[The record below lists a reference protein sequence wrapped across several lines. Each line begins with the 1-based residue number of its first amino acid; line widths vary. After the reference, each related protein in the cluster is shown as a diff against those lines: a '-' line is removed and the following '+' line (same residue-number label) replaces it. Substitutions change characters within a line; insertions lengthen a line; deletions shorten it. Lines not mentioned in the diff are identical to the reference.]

1 VARLITAFVALR
13 WRLLRGSL
21 RGGGSERVGVI
32 VSTVGSVIVGV
43 TVGLGIAVAG
53 RGVTET
59 QNLFVLFCTM
69 IAIGL
74 VGISVVAGTTQ
85 PVDPRVL
92 AVEPLSERERG
103 IGLLVS
109 AASGPPGLAGVVVG
123 VGLVIGAV
131 RGASTLLVI
140 IPAVTVWLITLL
152 LLARTAA
159 NVLGLITNRFPRT
172 GQLVVGVGGL
182 AFYAAFQLTPAVL
195 ARLDDTG
202 RDRVARLGS
211 FNPVGQVGR
220 SLGAADESLAAA
232 AGHLLVGVAFVPLL
246 VWVFV
251 VSSTRLA
258 TASKHHGGITAT
270 PGHERPLGRL
280 VRHLCGTGG
289 VGAIAWRSILTRFRT
304 ARTALETFTGAGV
317 GLAAVLVPTLLR
329 EGVGSG
335 AVLVGGAVQLAVL
348 FMAGNS
354 FGADGPALT
363 NELLAGAGPGV
374 LARGKARSIAI
385 VASPLALVGPVLA
398 ASVTGEWRYLPA
410 GVLVGAGALLAG
422 TGGAIVQ
429 SALVPVAIPESDNPF
444 ASGESGRGLMAALL
458 LAGVLMTLAVLTL
471 PLAFALIW
479 ANAVGSVPLV
489 TTFGIATLAIGW
501 CVMHGGIAL
510 ATRHLRIRGP
520 EFMAAITPSR

>member
-1 VARLITAFVALR
+1 VARLITAFVVLR

-21 RGGGSERVGVI
+21 RGGGSERAGVI
-32 VSTVGSVIVGV
+32 VSTVGSAIVGLAMGV
-43 TVGLGIAVAG
+43 GIAVAG
-53 RGVTET
+53 RGVSDDD
-59 QNLFVLFCTM
+59 NLFVLFCTL
-69 IAIGL
+69 IAVGL
-74 VGISVVAGTTQ
+74 VGISVVAGITQ

-103 IGLLVS
+103 IGLLAS
-109 AASGPPGLAGVVVG
+109 AASGPPGLAGLAMG
-123 VGLVIGAV
+123 IGLVIGSV

-140 IPAVTVWLITLL
+140 VPAVAVWLLTLL

-182 AFYAAFQLTPAVL
+182 AFYAVFQLTPAFL

-202 RDRVARLGS
+202 RGRAAQFGS

-220 SLGAADESLAAA
+220 ALGAADESLAAA
-232 AGHLLVGVAFVPLL
+232 AGHLLVGAAFVPLL
-246 VWVFV
+246 VWLFV
-251 VSSTRLA
+251 VSTTRLA
-258 TASKHHGGITAT
+258 TATRHHGGITAA
-270 PGHERPLGRL
+270 PDDERP
-280 VRHLCGTGG
+280 VRRMIRRLCGTGG

-354 FGADGPALT
+354 FGSDGPALT
-363 NELLAGAGPGV
+363 NELLTGAGPDL
-374 LARGKARSIAI
+374 LARGKARSIVI
-385 VASPLALVGPVLA
+385 VASPLALVGPILA

-410 GVLVGAGALLAG
+410 GILVGAGALLAG

-429 SALVPVAIPESDNPF
+429 STFVPVAIPESDNPF

-458 LAGVLMTLAVLTL
+458 LAGVLTALAVLTL
-471 PLAFALIW
+471 PVAFALIW
-479 ANAVGSVPLV
+479 ANSIGSVPLV
-489 TTFGIATLAIGW
+489 TTFGLATLATGW
-501 CVMHGGIAL
+501 FVMQGGIAL
-510 ATRHLRIRGP
+510 ATRHLGARGP
-520 EFMAAITPSR
+520 EFVTAITPSR